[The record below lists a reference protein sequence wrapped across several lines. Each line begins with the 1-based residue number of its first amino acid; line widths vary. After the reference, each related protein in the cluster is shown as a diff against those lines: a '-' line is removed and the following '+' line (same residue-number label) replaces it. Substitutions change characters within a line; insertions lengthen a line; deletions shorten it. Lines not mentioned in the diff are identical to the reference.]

1 MNCPKNEHTPYKY
14 GRNLQVC
21 VIFLT
26 KYLHISQKC
35 CTFASAFAKNTN
47 ALLNGV
53 MVALQILVLSVWVR
67 VLVEQQNERD
77 QIWSLFFSAATLC
90 RLIRLSFLLLF
101 HLLHLYQPAIITA
114 QLHQLVVTTLLN
126 YLSLMQHAN
135 KVSMTNR
142 T

>member
-90 RLIRLSFLLLF
+90 RLIRLPFLFTLSS
-101 HLLHLYQPAIITA
+101 PASLPAGDNNRPVASVGRDDLA
-114 QLHQLVVTTLLN
+114 QLFVP
-126 YLSLMQHAN
+126 HAA
-135 KVSMTNR
+135 R
-142 T
+142 R

>member
-14 GRNLQVC
+14 GRKLQVC

-67 VLVEQQNERD
+67 VLVEQQEE
-77 QIWSLFFSAATLC
+77 SL
-90 RLIRLSFLLLF
+90 R
-101 HLLHLYQPAIITA
+101 
-114 QLHQLVVTTLLN
+114 
-126 YLSLMQHAN
+126 
-135 KVSMTNR
+135 
-142 T
+142 